1 MNFFSSFSS
10 KRKFT
15 VPADKK
21 GESAKHFGDG
31 VRTEFV
37 VLLGSNLGAENC
49 LFSGERPLGN
59 HADFLYHMADADRCV
74 RIVIRY
80 EDADALKLRNDLIA
94 RRSCITSG
102 RWTSFSSILT
112 RPLSI
117 RLISSTSLMRLKR
130 CWPEVEILF
139 RYSCTWSG

>member
-15 VPADKK
+15 VSADKK
-21 GESAKHFGDG
+21 GESAKHFGDD
-31 VRTEFV
+31 VRTEFA
-37 VLLGSNLGAENC
+37 VLLDSNFGAENC

-59 HADFLYHMADADRCV
+59 HADFLYHMVDADRRV

-94 RRSCITSG
+94 RRSCITSADG
-102 RWTSFSSILT
+102 L
-112 RPLSI
+112 
-117 RLISSTSLMRLKR
+117 
-130 CWPEVEILF
+130 LF
-139 RYSCTWSG
+139 PQS